1 MKTKLTFLIILILGF
16 NQSFAQSEGVN
27 DSAATNAEPVAVKN
41 VSQVEKQKNIKAAP
55 AVNEAQPVK
64 LRSQGEEVASEVL
77 AAGSEQKAIE
87 QLKILLQKYKGT
99 PTEAS
104 LLFRLAELYMNKAR
118 SSRVFEMFQEESK
131 DGAENASASFI
142 PKNVVGKEKLFI
154 LEAVK
159 VYEAIEDTHP
169 DFNQMDAVIYNNGYA
184 HLQAEMKSGAELVFT
199 RMLKNKKLRE
209 SPMIPDALLALGE
222 IAFQANNF
230 PKGLAFFE
238 LIRKYPESKVYPY
251 GIYKSSW
258 CHYNMKSPENALSTM
273 EEVVAIGHKVEKEGS
288 DLKLDIRKEALSDMA
303 LFYSEAKASDDAIP
317 YFIAQ
322 AKNINPTPYLER
334 LSKIYNK
341 HGKIKDEEMILL
353 GLVKEFP
360 KNPRRPFFFKRL
372 AETYDSQNRLK
383 EAVINLVKFDRACDE
398 VIATGEKFDDPEVEE
413 CKDTVDSYSIK
424 VAKDWVKRWKK
435 ENSEKHAIAA
445 EQALRVHLREQEA
458 VATNSEARYV
468 FADVLFHLQKY
479 AEASTEYEKVGKSIE
494 DQVKAH
500 DARYAA
506 LVAHDKAVNG
516 NWDDVAEVRLKVL
529 AEEYLVQHPKGVHYL
544 DVSFKVGL
552 LDYTKEK
559 LDLALPRFYLLGQR
573 FPAEAKGQKSQDLY
587 LDILNRKKD
596 YIALQKGALEW
607 KSLEKDP
614 KRQASLQVIFEQ
626 AYFSHVQVLVAD
638 KKYDEA
644 ITLYREFA
652 TNHSYSDLA
661 DEAQWNIVDLFFK
674 KEDFPGAAAAYF
686 EFYKKFPKHEKAVEG
701 LIRSADLYEQ
711 MSMPSQALEVT
722 KILSTADSKNVAS
735 WLLLSGDF
743 YAASGKYYQA
753 INEFKGIFLDPK
765 FANPAN
771 VTDIASQAIDRVIF
785 LSDQLG
791 AEDQYYAVL
800 REMAGSNVPS
810 IYSPAI
816 STYAESLK
824 KNGKDA
830 ALGEWLRTG
839 LNRNL
844 LAEDKAK
851 LNYLQGTLREKAY
864 LNMKISDASMDALT
878 RDIDTKSKLLS
889 TVQSSYQAATKG
901 GDAYTTVNSLVGLAG
916 LYQGFVT
923 SLNSIEGPSS
933 FAEDEKMAL
942 KDELSNIVF
951 PFEEKA
957 VETIDAALK
966 FARKSDLRDGSI
978 GKIQRILDNLN
989 MKKRNI
995 SSIDT
1000 YLPGPVFANDKSDKG
1015 AK

>member
-1 MKTKLTFLIILILGF
+1 MYSKFTLLFI
-16 NQSFAQSEGVN
+16 SFVWLNSSWAQ
-27 DSAATNAEPVAVKN
+27 DQAAPTAA
-41 VSQVEKQKNIKAAP
+41 AAP
-55 AVNEAQPVK
+55 ANKGAATSGGAPAAAPTTRRQ
-64 LRSQGEEVASEVL
+64 SATEELATEVL
-77 AAGSEQKAIE
+77 ASGNEQKAIE
-87 QLKILLQKYKGT
+87 QLKVLLKKYKGT

-118 SSRVFEMFQEESK
+118 SSRVFEMFQEEVK
-131 DGAENASASFI
+131 DGEDGAAASFI

-159 VYEAIEDTHP
+159 VYEAIEETHP
-169 DFNQMDAVIYNNGYA
+169 EFAQMDAVIYNNGYA

-199 RMLKNKKLRE
+199 RMLKNKRLRE

-222 IAFQANNF
+222 ISFQANNF

-273 EEVVAIGHKVEKEGS
+273 EEVVAIGHRVEKEGS
-288 DLKLDIRKEALSDMA
+288 DLKLDIRKEALNDMA
-303 LFYSEAKASDDAIP
+303 LFFSEAKPSSEAIP
-317 YFIAQ
+317 YFVKQAQ
-322 AKNINPTPYLER
+322 NINPTPYLER

-353 GLVKEFP
+353 GMIKEFP
-360 KNPRRPFFFKRL
+360 KNPRRPFFHRRL

-383 EAVINLVKFDRACDE
+383 EAVINLVKFDRACDD
-398 VIATGEKFDDPEVEE
+398 VINSGERIEDPEVEE
-413 CKDTVDSYSIK
+413 CKESVDSYSIK
-424 VAKDWVKRWKK
+424 VAKDWIKRWKK

-445 EQALRVHLREQEA
+445 EQALRVHLREQDA
-458 VATNSEARYV
+458 VADNAEARYV
-468 FADVLFHLQKY
+468 FSDVLFHLQKF
-479 AEASTEYEKVGKSIE
+479 AEASLEYEKVGKSIE
-494 DQVKAH
+494 DKDKAH

-506 LVAHDKAVNG
+506 LVSHDKATN
-516 NWDDVAEVRLKVL
+516 NDWNDENEVRLKVL

-544 DVSFKVGL
+544 DVSFKVAL

-587 LDILNRKKD
+587 LDILNKKKD

-607 KSLEKDP
+607 KGLEKDP
-614 KRQASLQVIFEQ
+614 KRKASLQVIFEQ

-638 KKYDEA
+638 SKFDEA

-652 TNHSYSDLA
+652 INHKDSDLA

-674 KEDFPGAAAAYF
+674 KEDFPGAASAYL
-686 EFYKKFPKHEKAVEG
+686 EFYNKFPRHERAVEG

-711 MSMPSQALEVT
+711 MGMPAQALEVT
-722 KILSTADSKNVAS
+722 KILSVADSKNTAS

-743 YAASGKYYQA
+743 YAASGKYFEA
-753 INEFKGIFLDPK
+753 IAEFKGIFSNPRYASQGNLSD
-765 FANPAN
+765 FAA
-771 VTDIASQAIDRVIF
+771 QAIDRVIF
-785 LSDQLG
+785 LADQL
-791 AEDQYYAVL
+791 ATDEKYQAVL
-800 REMAGSNVPS
+800 KDMSLSNVS
-810 IYSPAI
+810 AISSPAI

-824 KNGKDA
+824 KQEKNA
-830 ALGEWLRTG
+830 ALGDWVNAG
-839 LNRNL
+839 LKRNL
-844 LAEDKAK
+844 LAEDRAK
-851 LNYLQGTLREKAY
+851 LNYYEGTLKEKAY
-864 LNMKISDASMDALT
+864 LNMKINDSSMNALT
-878 RDIDTKSKLLS
+878 KDIDTKSKMLGS
-889 TVQSSYQAATKG
+889 VQASYQAATKG
-901 GDAYTTVNSLVGLAG
+901 GDAFTTVNSLVGLAG

-923 SLNSIEGPSS
+923 SLNSIEGPAS
-933 FAEDEKMAL
+933 FGEDEKMAL
-942 KDELSNIVF
+942 KDELSNVVF

-957 VETIDAALK
+957 VETIDTALK
-966 FARKSDLRDGSI
+966 FARKADLRDGSV
-978 GKIQRILDNLN
+978 GKVQRILDNLN

-995 SSIDT
+995 SSIET

>member
-1 MKTKLTFLIILILGF
+1 MKHFWILVTLLSF
-16 NQSFAQSEGVN
+16 NFAFAQNQTPNAGAEKKADAPPARAKLN
-27 DSAATNAEPVAVKN
+27 PKEELAT
-41 VSQVEKQKNIKAAP
+41 
-55 AVNEAQPVK
+55 
-64 LRSQGEEVASEVL
+64 EVL
-77 AAGSEQKAIE
+77 AAGNEQKAIE
-87 QLKILLQKYKGT
+87 QLKILLKKYKGT

-118 SSRVFEMFQEESK
+118 SSRVFEMFQEEVA
-131 DGAENASASFI
+131 DGEDGSAASFI

-159 VYEAIEDTHP
+159 VYEAIEETHP
-169 DFNQMDAVIYNNGYA
+169 EFNQMDMVIYNNGYA

-199 RMLKNKKLRE
+199 RMLKNKRLRE

-238 LIRKYPESKVYPY
+238 LIRKYPDSKVYPY

-273 EEVVAIGHKVEKEGS
+273 EEVVAIGHRVEKEGS

-303 LFYSEAKASDDAIP
+303 LFYSEAMPSANAIP
-317 YFIAQ
+317 YFVKQAQ
-322 AKNINPTPYLER
+322 NINPTPYLER

-353 GLVKEFP
+353 GMIKEFP
-360 KNPRRPFFFKRL
+360 KNPRRPFFHKRL

-383 EAVINLVKFDRACDE
+383 EAIINLVKFDRACDD
-398 VIATGEKFDDPEVEE
+398 VINSGEKFDDPEVEE
-413 CKDTVDSYSIK
+413 CKDTVDAYSIK

-458 VATNSEARYV
+458 LASNAEARYV
-468 FADVLFHLQKY
+468 FSDVLFHLEKFT
-479 AEASTEYEKVGKSIE
+479 EASLEYEKVGKSIE
-494 DQVKAH
+494 DKDKAH

-506 LVAHDKAVNG
+506 LVSHDKAVKNDW
-516 NWDDVAEVRLKVL
+516 NDENEVRLKVL
-529 AEEYLVQHPKGVHYL
+529 AEEYLAQHPNGKHYL
-544 DVSFKVGL
+544 DVSFKVAL

-587 LDILNRKKD
+587 LDILNKKKD

-607 KSLEKDP
+607 KALEKDP
-614 KRQASLQVIFEQ
+614 KRKASLQVIFEQ

-638 KKYDEA
+638 LKYDEA
-644 ITLYREFA
+644 ITLYREFVL
-652 TNHSYSDLA
+652 NHSDSALA

-674 KEDFPGAAAAYF
+674 KEDFPGAATAYLD
-686 EFYKKFPKHEKAVEG
+686 FYKKFPRHERAVEG

-711 MSMPSQALEVT
+711 MAMPSQALEVT
-722 KILSTADSKNVAS
+722 KILSTADAKNAGS

-743 YAASGKYYQA
+743 YAASGKYYDA
-753 INEFKGIFLDPK
+753 INEFKGIFTNPRYASQSNLSD
-765 FANPAN
+765 FAA
-771 VTDIASQAIDRVIF
+771 QAIDRVIF

-791 AEDQYYAVL
+791 KEERYQTVL
-800 REMAGSNVPS
+800 KDMASSNVQAIS
-810 IYSPAI
+810 SPAI
-816 STYAESLK
+816 STYAESLYK
-824 KNGKDA
+824 
-830 ALGEWLRTG
+830 LGENSQLAVWTNQG
-839 LNRNL
+839 LKRNL
-844 LAEDKAK
+844 LAEDRAK
-851 LNYLQGTLREKAY
+851 LNYYEGTLKEKSY
-864 LNMKISDASMDALT
+864 LSMQINDSSMNTLT
-878 RDIDTKSKLLS
+878 KDIDTKSKMLAS
-889 TVQSSYQAATKG
+889 VQASYQAATKG
-901 GDAYTTVNSLVGLAG
+901 GDAFTTVNSLVGLAG
-916 LYQGFVT
+916 LYQGFVS
-923 SLNSIEGPSS
+923 SLTAIEGPSS
-933 FAEDEKMAL
+933 FGEDEKMAL
-942 KDELSNIVF
+942 QDELSNVVF

-957 VETIDAALK
+957 VETIDTALK
-966 FARKSDLRDGSI
+966 FARKADLRDGSV
-978 GKIQRILDNLN
+978 GKVQRILDNLN

-995 SSIDT
+995 SSIET